1 MLCILTMMSMLTVNF
16 SMVEAE
22 EASEINFS
30 SCRLLVGTNDS
41 TIFAD
46 NDNILSAYNGVYLL
60 KYSSAEETKL
70 AYNDLLSKAD
80 FVNVDSSS
88 FAVADDSIQNIESQA
103 MSEDLNPISEL
114 AEADTTE
121 TKGDDIK
128 KICFIFL
135 PSQLPACQ
143 ARCSVCLQCFLS
155 RRCVSWSMDR

>member
-16 SMVEAE
+16 SMDEAE
-22 EASEINFS
+22 EASEIDFS

-80 FVNVDSSS
+80 FVLLLLMIV
-88 FAVADDSIQNIESQA
+88 FRI
-103 MSEDLNPISEL
+103 LNLRLCP
-114 AEADTTE
+114 
-121 TKGDDIK
+121 
-128 KICFIFL
+128 KI
-135 PSQLPACQ
+135 
-143 ARCSVCLQCFLS
+143 
-155 RRCVSWSMDR
+155 